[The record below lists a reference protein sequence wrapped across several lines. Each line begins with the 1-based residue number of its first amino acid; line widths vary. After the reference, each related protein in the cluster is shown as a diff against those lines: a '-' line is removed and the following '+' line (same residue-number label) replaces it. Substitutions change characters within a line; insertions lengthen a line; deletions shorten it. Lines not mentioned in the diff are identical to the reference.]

1 MTLSQQV
8 EALEVEN
15 GRLRQVEKRLRD
27 ERDDAREEVAQLRK
41 LLHIDLPARSGSAI
55 PTLPPV
61 RARLLNL
68 LLEREFVTRDIAEQA
83 LTRGGTHRAL
93 NVHFSMLRKHMPPGV
108 KIMNKAAQG
117 WWIPAEQKILI
128 ARAI

>member
-15 GRLRQVEKRLRD
+15 GRLRTVEKRLRE
-27 ERDDAREEVAQLRK
+27 ERDNAREEITQLRK
-41 LLHIDLPARSGSAI
+41 LLSIGPPSSI

-68 LLEREFVTRDIAEQA
+68 LLEREFVPREIAEQA

-93 NVHFSMLRKHMPPGV
+93 NVHFSMLRKHMPEGV

-128 ARAI
+128 ARAG